1 MNTNI
6 YLLNI
11 MAFELKKIF
20 DEKLC
25 QQVITK
31 FNFNLEDP
39 STFQED
45 YHNCFKD
52 FIILSLSENSS
63 HTKEER
69 NKIYIEASAYLRK
82 SENLLLGMPHPAGS
96 MSYKLK
102 KMNNN
107 AIRFIEKNLA
117 RSFVRFWNI
126 YSDNKVNGS
135 ESIENHEVIEFFMIS
150 IEQAYL
156 HYSEIEWFNSCNLD
170 DLKNLFKSI

>member
-1 MNTNI
+1 
-6 YLLNI
+6 

-20 DEKLC
+20 DEKHC

-45 YHNCFKD
+45 YHNCFKEY
-52 FIILSLSENSS
+52 IILSLSENSS

-102 KMNNN
+102 KMS
-107 AIRFIEKNLA
+107 ETL
-117 RSFVRFWNI
+117 
-126 YSDNKVNGS
+126 DKVVTQKK
-135 ESIENHEVIEFFMIS
+135 IIT
-150 IEQAYL
+150 Q
-156 HYSEIEWFNSCNLD
+156 LD
-170 DLKNLFKSI
+170 LLKKI